1 MSEDKEASVRI
12 SRELVP
18 TALVGILLGVALA
31 HAIRAQD
38 PEAPPAYIIAEVEK
52 PQDPAAL
59 RRYADEVPKTLLP
72 FNGRYIVR
80 GGPVEA
86 LEGDKPKG
94 AIVILGF
101 DSLEKARGWYSSP
114 GYSAIRPIRQ
124 SATRS
129 RLLLVQGVA
138 PK

>member
-1 MSEDKEASVRI
+1 MQF
-12 SRELVP
+12 SRELIP
-18 TALVGILLGVALA
+18 TALLGIALGVALA
-31 HAIRAQD
+31 HAVRAH
-38 PEAPPAYIIAEVEK
+38 PAETPPAYIIAEVEK
-52 PQDPAAL
+52 PQDPTAL
-59 RRYADEVPKTLLP
+59 RKYVDEVPKTLLP

-101 DSLEKARGWYSSP
+101 DSLEKARGWYFSP

-124 SATRS
+124 RATRS

>member
-1 MSEDKEASVRI
+1 MRI

-18 TALVGILLGVALA
+18 TALVGIALGVLLA
-31 HAIRAQD
+31 QAIRAQQA
-38 PEAPPAYIIAEVEK
+38 ETPPAYIIAEVETDPTK
-52 PQDPAAL
+52 DPAAL
-59 RRYADEVPKTLLP
+59 RKYVDEVPKTLLP
-72 FNGRYIVR
+72 FNGHYIVR

-94 AIVILGF
+94 TIVILGF

-114 GYSAIRPIRQ
+114 GYSAIRPLRQ